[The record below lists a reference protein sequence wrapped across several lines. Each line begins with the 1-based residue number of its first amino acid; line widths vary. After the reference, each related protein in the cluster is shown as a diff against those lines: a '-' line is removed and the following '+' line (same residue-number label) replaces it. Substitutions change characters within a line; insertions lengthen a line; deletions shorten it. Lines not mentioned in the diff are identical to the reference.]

1 MLSKLSW
8 LWDTAPQTEEVERLN
23 QIIIDQQEQ
32 INELQRKVG
41 TCSINILN
49 PQNKRFYSN
58 QEGIQ
63 DVVDSLFNMYEHTS
77 KRCNTL
83 MEQSF
88 KRS

>member
-1 MLSKLSW
+1 MLSKISW

-49 PQNKRFYSN
+49 PQNKRFYST
-58 QEGIQ
+58 QQGIH
-63 DVVDSLFNMYEHTS
+63 DVVDSLFNMYERTS

-88 KRS
+88 TRS